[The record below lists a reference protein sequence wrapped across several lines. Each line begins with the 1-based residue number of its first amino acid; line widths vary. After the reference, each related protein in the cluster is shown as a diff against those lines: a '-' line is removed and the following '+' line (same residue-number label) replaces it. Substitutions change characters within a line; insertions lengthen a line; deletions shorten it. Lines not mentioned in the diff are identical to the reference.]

1 MATITLISEHAATGR
16 VREIYDDIKAFLGTS
31 FVPVNFKAAAHNVE
45 HLEAYWRQYKVVMGS
60 GRVDKTV
67 KEIVAMVVSTMNN
80 CGP

>member
-16 VREIYDDIKAFLGTS
+16 VKAVYDEIKAFLGTS

-45 HLEAYWRQYKVVMGS
+45 HLEAYWRQYKAVMGS
-60 GRVDKTV
+60 GRVDKAV
-67 KEIVAMVVSTMNN
+67 KEIVALVVSALNN